1 MDKLIVSNAPHIHTS
16 DSSRRVML
24 DVVIALLPATVAAV
38 VTGADGKIVSCR
50 LDVAQSKM
58 NVADGAVDT
67 AQSFKTKMELGSDH
81 GMAGNPYSSDN
92 NGDGKV
98 LEWNEQSAAFSNYAA
113 GKTADE
119 VANNA
124 R

>member
-38 VTGADGKIVSCR
+38 VITQ
-50 LDVAQSKM
+50 L
-58 NVADGAVDT
+58 
-67 AQSFKTKMELGSDH
+67 L
-81 GMAGNPYSSDN
+81 AGD
-92 NGDGKV
+92 
-98 LEWNEQSAAFSNYAA
+98 AAA
-113 GKTADE
+113 TRP
-119 VANNA
+119 V